1 MPNPNFGGMGGLI
14 RRSGPPPGRKENV
27 IQVMTAERRE
37 YSRVQGKFDS
47 PMGPPFSSGGPGGS
61 GDGEGFFEPDAY
73 NYGYEPTQEQQ
84 WNNDQQP
91 PGWIP
96 TGVKE
101 LTPGPHMMVPPHM
114 RGGPQMGAAPPHM
127 GGGSGGDHKM
137 MPPPGMDRGERGGG
151 GDRGDRDRG
160 SGGDRERERERPA
173 ERSSDRERSERDRD
187 REYRERGREERVKS
201 EVKIAALICFIF
213 C

>member
-1 MPNPNFGGMGGLI
+1 MGGLI

-47 PMGPPFSSGGPGGS
+47 PMGPPFSSGGGGGGPGGGGGS
-61 GDGEGFFEPDAY
+61 GGGGGGGEGFFEPDGY

-84 WNNDQQP
+84 WTNDQQP

-101 LTPGPHMMVPPHM
+101 LTPGPHMIPPHM
-114 RGGPQMGAAPPHM
+114 RGGGGGPQMVPPPHM
-127 GGGSGGDHKM
+127 GGHKM
-137 MPPPGMDRGERGGG
+137 MPPPAMDRGERSE
-151 GDRGDRDRG
+151 RSDRDRDRESRAERG
-160 SGGDRERERERPA
+160 GGDRERGERE
-173 ERSSDRERSERDRD
+173 RD
-187 REYRERGREERVKS
+187 REYRERGREERLKS
-201 EVKIAALICFIF
+201 EVSVFGIEWRYF
-213 C
+213 